1 MGQDGQSRGIDVAK
15 AGLDVHLLP
24 AGEAFAVARDAA
36 GIDALI
42 ERLRPLAPAIVAVA
56 ATGGLESVVG
66 AGLGAPVCR
75 SWWSIRRRF
84 GPSPI
89 RWAGGRRRIRSMR
102 PSVRGGD
109 RRVRRGDQ
117 AGDPAPGRRRDH
129 GAGRPDR
136 PPAADHPD
144 DHRRGAAGEAGVE
157 ADEEKYPAPQEGA
170 AKGADDREIDD
181 TVRGSPLW
189 RHNEDLMASVPGV
202 GPAIARTLMAEL
214 PELGTLDRRQV
225 AALAGLAPFTRQ
237 SGPR

>member
-1 MGQDGQSRGIDVAK
+1 VAVGSPRSHGVIEPVGEPGSPAAVPSNPNSRPPDASAPQAKPVEARMGSDGVVVGIDVAK
-15 AGLDVHLLP
+15 AGLDVHLLA

-66 AGLGAPVCR
+66 AGLGAPACR

-84 GPSPI
+84 RPSPI

-136 PPAADHPD
+136 PAAANHPD
-144 DHRRGAAGEAGVE
+144 
-157 ADEEKYPAPQEGA
+157 
-170 AKGADDREIDD
+170 AKPSKRVGP
-181 TVRGSPLW
+181 RGS
-189 RHNEDLMASVPGV
+189 
-202 GPAIARTLMAEL
+202 AR
-214 PELGTLDRRQV
+214 
-225 AALAGLAPFTRQ
+225 
-237 SGPR
+237 SGRPNG